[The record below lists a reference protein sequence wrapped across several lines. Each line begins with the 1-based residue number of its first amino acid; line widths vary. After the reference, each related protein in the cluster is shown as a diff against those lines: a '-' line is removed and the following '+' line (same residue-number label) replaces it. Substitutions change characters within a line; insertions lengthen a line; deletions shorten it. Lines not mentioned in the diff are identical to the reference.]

1 MRLDH
6 LYSLLSAEERKDLA
20 LRAGIN
26 PGYLWQIATRWRGR
40 KPSSSCIAKLLAADP
55 RLTAAD
61 MLQELME
68 PPAACSATPPPPAES
83 DTAGASHA

>member
-6 LYSLLSAEERKDLA
+6 LYSILSPDERKGLA

-40 KPSSSCIAKLLAADP
+40 KPSSSCITKLLAADH
-55 RLTAAD
+55 RLSAAD
-61 MLQELME
+61 MLQELAE
-68 PPAACSATPPPPAES
+68 QPPSAQSSSSDDIASAE
-83 DTAGASHA
+83 AGRV